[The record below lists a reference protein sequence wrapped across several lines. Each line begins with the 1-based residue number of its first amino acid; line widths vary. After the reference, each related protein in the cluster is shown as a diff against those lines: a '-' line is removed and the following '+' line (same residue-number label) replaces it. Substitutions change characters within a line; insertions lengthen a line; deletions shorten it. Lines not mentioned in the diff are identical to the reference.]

1 MFKDSGIFHNI
12 DFGIFSANHQQE
24 EDALANIFAMLGEKR
39 KILFHF
45 EANDYFPMHDGG
57 MKALYNAIVRFRGS
71 IAAICIHDSYNNYMV
86 KRINLTFMSKI
97 VYISYKHNE
106 ATNSHVETIING
118 LKTNH
123 VDYSIDKEHVGYRD
137 SIRKYEEAIGKRQN
151 KLVNRFLYPFTAK

>member
-1 MFKDSGIFHNI
+1 
-12 DFGIFSANHQQE
+12 
-24 EDALANIFAMLGEKR
+24 
-39 KILFHF
+39 
-45 EANDYFPMHDGG
+45 
-57 MKALYNAIVRFRGS
+57 
-71 IAAICIHDSYNNYMV
+71 MV

-137 SIRKYEEAIGKRQN
+137 SIRKYEEEIGRGARIIVIITDDY
-151 KLVNRFLYPFTAK
+151 L